1 MAKIKAKKLKVDAN
15 PATDLWDWYQ
25 RDAAPD
31 VDVWLASIDAGGTV
45 EPFLTTTVPEAEI
58 PSIEGDFDFAVI
70 QKDNAGNESDPVS
83 FAGWRSVSLDLSP
96 PPQATGG
103 VIVDA

>member
-1 MAKIKAKKLKVDAN
+1 MAKIKPKKLKVDPN
-15 PATDLWDWYQ
+15 PATDFWDWYQ

-45 EPFLTTTVPEAEI
+45 TPFATTTVPEVDI

-70 QKDNAGNESDPVS
+70 QKDNAGNESDPAT
-83 FAGWRSVSLDLSP
+83 FAGWMAVPLDLSP

>member
-1 MAKIKAKKLKVDAN
+1 MAKIKAKKLKVDPN
-15 PATDLWDWYQ
+15 EATDAWDWYQ
-25 RDAAPD
+25 RDAAID

-45 EPFLTTTVPEAEI
+45 EPFATTTIPEVDI

-83 FAGWRSVSLDLSP
+83 FQGWRAVSLDLSP